1 MKIKLFRTIKTIKS
15 REANKKK
22 RAINRFLRQHIRKKK
37 ISDSIVKYSFLNTL
51 FSKDTPKKSSLN
63 EDKAIFNYVNNPNLI
78 IYLPFFMSPKR
89 YEQKNRFIFFD

>member
-78 IYLPFFMSPKR
+78 IYL
-89 YEQKNRFIFFD
+89 